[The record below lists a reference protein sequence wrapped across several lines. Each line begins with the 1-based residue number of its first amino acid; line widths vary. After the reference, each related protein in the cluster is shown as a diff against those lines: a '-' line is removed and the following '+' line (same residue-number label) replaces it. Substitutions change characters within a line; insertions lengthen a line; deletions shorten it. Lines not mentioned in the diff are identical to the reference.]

1 MTTQVTAASRR
12 ENAGEHAPAPGP
24 RTGGAGRRRASVRR
38 TLTAYAL
45 IVPAFAVFVAVML
58 VPIAKAT
65 QVSLYQWSP
74 FLGAESTWTGAANY
88 TRALHDEQFRIGLVN
103 ALVYMLITVPG
114 QILLG
119 LTVALLL
126 ESRLPARTFYRVLFY
141 LPVVTSWVV
150 VSLLFRYLFAT
161 DGGLVN
167 WVLVDGLHVA
177 QHPIAWLDSRWT
189 GIGAMSALGIW
200 KGVGWAAI
208 ILLAGLT
215 GVPAE
220 HHEAAAVDG
229 AGYLRRV
236 WHVTLPALRGQ
247 LLFVTVLLVIGG
259 FQVFIQSLL
268 MTNGGP
274 AGQTEMPLTYLYKQ
288 AFKFLDFGYG
298 SALAMIM
305 TALVLV
311 LSIGQ
316 TVIANRRAA

>member
-1 MTTQVTAASRR
+1 MSTQVTVVPRR
-12 ENAGEHAPAPGP
+12 EGAGEQPPATTPPRAPG
-24 RTGGAGRRRASVRR
+24 RRGASARRA
-38 TLTAYAL
+38 LTAYAL
-45 IVPAFAVFVAVML
+45 LVPAFALFAIVML
-58 VPIAKAT
+58 VPILKAA
-65 QVSLYQWSP
+65 QVSLYDWSP
-74 FLGAESTWTGAANY
+74 FPGAENTFVGAANY
-88 TRALHDEQFRIGLVN
+88 TRALHDDQFRLGLVN

-119 LTVALLL
+119 LAVALLL
-126 ESRLPARTFYRVLFY
+126 ESRMPARTLFRVLFY

-150 VSLLFRYLFAT
+150 VSLLFRYLFVT

-167 WVLVDGLHVA
+167 WVLVDGIHVSD
-177 QHPIAWLDSRWT
+177 HPVGWLDSRWT
-189 GIGAMSALGIW
+189 AIGAMSALGIW

-220 HHEAAAVDG
+220 QHEAAAVDG
-229 AGYLRRV
+229 AGYLRRL

-247 LLFVTVLLVIGG
+247 LVFITVLLVIGG

-288 AFKFLDFGYG
+288 AFRYLDFGYG
-298 SALAMIM
+298 SALAVIM
-305 TALVLV
+305 TVLVLV
-311 LSIGQ
+311 LSVGQ
-316 TVIANRRAA
+316 TILANRRDT